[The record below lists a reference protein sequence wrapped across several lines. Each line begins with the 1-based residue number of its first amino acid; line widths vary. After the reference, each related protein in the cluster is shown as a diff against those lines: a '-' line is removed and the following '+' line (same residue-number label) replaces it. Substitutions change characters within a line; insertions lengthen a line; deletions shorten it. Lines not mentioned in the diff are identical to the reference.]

1 MPEETGLLW
10 EAWKKPCL
18 IVWVTLR
25 TSVPQFPHL
34 SNSKRRSRETV
45 PPVRLIPGG
54 CPHLTAAEAAEPRRL
69 GPAPQAGQC
78 LTRSIRC
85 APEEGDVGPAL
96 GGDSPPAR
104 PVSARTHPSSSGSG
118 SAPTLAPASAQP
130 TCPRL
135 SAEPQPS
142 PSAAGTR
149 GFRASS
155 RDPGARAGDPD
166 HVLPR
171 AVAPLQ
177 SRSSGARRR
186 STTWRPVAATA
197 VRAVLR
203 GSGAWGNWAGR

>member
-25 TSVPQFPHL
+25 TSEPQFPHL

-96 GGDSPPAR
+96 GGDSPPAPTR
-104 PVSARTHPSSSGSG
+104 QRADSPLELRLGLRSDSGSRFG
-118 SAPTLAPASAQP
+118 AAHLSSPQRGAPAIPLS
-130 TCPRL
+130 CRDPRL
-135 SAEPQPS
+135 
-142 PSAAGTR
+142 
-149 GFRASS
+149 
-155 RDPGARAGDPD
+155 PGL
-166 HVLPR
+166 V
-171 AVAPLQ
+171 
-177 SRSSGARRR
+177 
-186 STTWRPVAATA
+186 T
-197 VRAVLR
+197 
-203 GSGAWGNWAGR
+203 